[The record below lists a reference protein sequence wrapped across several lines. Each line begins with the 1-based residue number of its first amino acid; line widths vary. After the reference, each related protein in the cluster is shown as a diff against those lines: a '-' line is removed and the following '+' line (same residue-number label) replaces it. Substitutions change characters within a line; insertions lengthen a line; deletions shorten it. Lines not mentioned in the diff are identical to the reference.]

1 MLKYNKYTVYSVL
14 SYVKIT
20 SRFIYIGKEGATAG
34 ACCLY
39 SVVPLL
45 VKATSLYDIQMRLIL
60 CEGNE

>member
-20 SRFIYIGKEGATAG
+20 SRILYIGKEGATAG

-45 VKATSLYDIQMRLIL
+45 VRATSLYDIQMHLML
-60 CEGNE
+60 WEGKE